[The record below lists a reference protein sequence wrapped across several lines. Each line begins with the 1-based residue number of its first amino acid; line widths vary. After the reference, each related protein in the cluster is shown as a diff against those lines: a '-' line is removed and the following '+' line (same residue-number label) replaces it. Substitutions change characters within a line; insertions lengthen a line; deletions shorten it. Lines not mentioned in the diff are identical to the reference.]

1 MILNL
6 AQGGVPQKAKVVWV
20 NQDYGKSGAIADF
33 PAQTLT
39 FSGKFKGYYI
49 SFRDLAGGIGSGSPA
64 DYSIKYVP
72 LTETRIATGYV
83 KPYYSDGGP
92 IIRCRAID
100 RVTENSITFHLGSQ
114 SSDWGY
120 YEELS
125 AYFCIP
131 MKIWGV
137 PFAI

>member
-6 AQGGVPQKAKVVWV
+6 AQGGAPQKTEVVWV
-20 NQDYGKSGAIADF
+20 NQDYGKTGTIADF

-39 FSGKFKGYYI
+39 FSGKYKGYYI
-49 SFRDLAGGIGSGSPA
+49 AFRHYKDYYGSPEY
-64 DYSIKYVP
+64 YSIKYIP

-83 KPYYSDGGP
+83 PTLQDYGGGYYVTV
-92 IIRCRAID
+92 RVID
-100 RVTENSITFHLGSQ
+100 RVTENSITFGSGGNG
-114 SSDWGY
+114 DWSKVFESG
-120 YEELS
+120 S
-125 AYFCIP
+125 HSIP

>member
-6 AQGGVPQKAKVVWV
+6 AQGGVPQKTEVVWV
-20 NQDYGKSGAIADF
+20 SQDYGKSGAIADF

-39 FSGKFKGYYI
+39 FSGKYKGYYI
-49 SFRDLAGGIGSGSPA
+49 AFRDYAGGTGYSSPEN
-64 DYSIKYVP
+64 YSIKYVP

-83 KPYYSDGGP
+83 KPYYSDGGQY
-92 IIRCRAID
+92 IRCRAID
-100 RVTENSITFHLGSQ
+100 RVTENSITFNLGSQ
-114 SSDWGY
+114 SSDSGY
-120 YEELS
+120 YKELS
-125 AYFCIP
+125 ASYCIP